1 MFFWTMIAVSCP
13 KIIIK
18 RLSGQLIPF
27 SVLAEPAVR
36 ASDEIIRFLSRS
48 TGRQDF
54 GTEYAVFCSK
64 RSWPEAD
71 KGPETALAIG
81 RIFAVFAP

>member
-1 MFFWTMIAVSCP
+1 MIAVSCP

-36 ASDEIIRFLSRS
+36 ASDEIIRFLS
-48 TGRQDF
+48 GRNLLS
-54 GTEYAVFCSK
+54 GLRTKLSVFCLGAPVVRTSGQNMPYFV
-64 RSWPEAD
+64 RN
-71 KGPETALAIG
+71 GVG
-81 RIFAVFAP
+81 RKPTKVRKQP